1 MVEVL
6 NRTSESIDEGLI
18 KRAMEFVIASEG
30 FTGDVSVALVSA
42 EEMAKLNER
51 YRGKSGP
58 TDVLSFP
65 YGDEM
70 LGEVVMCP
78 EVIRENAEDFGNTF
92 EEELLL
98 TTVHAA
104 LHLCGYDHERSTENA
119 DEMFKRQDEYF
130 ERLRDE
136 LLRKRSL

>member
-1 MVEVL
+1 MEVL
-6 NRTSESIDEGLI
+6 NKTDEKIDETI
-18 KRAMEFVIASEG
+18 VKRAIEFVISSEKA
-30 FTGDVSVALVSA
+30 TGDVSVAFVSV
-42 EEMAKLNER
+42 EEIADLNEK
-51 YRGKSGP
+51 YRGKEGP

-65 YGDEM
+65 YRDEV

-98 TTVHAA
+98 TAVHAA

-119 DEMFKRQDEYF
+119 EEMFKKQDEYY
-130 ERLRDE
+130 RKLKGE
-136 LLRKRSL
+136 LLKDGSL